1 VFPPAGFSSSQPS
14 SNHLANNA
22 PSGFSTAWNSYESA
36 FLQPLLSSLPQAQ
49 QSFVAH
55 DVPVPSMVHNPDPYP
70 IEYVCNIQS
79 PTPCLANNVGVI
91 GFCGPVLYDQGFQPG
106 PPIIELPRNDCA
118 RYPEALERPSLE
130 SLLRESCQW
139 RPRWKPFS
147 ESIPRYVEP
156 VSYRRPDHLDAPS
169 LDALLGDW
177 KPVGITF
184 FSPLKEVVE
193 PVSEPTAEPLVIGD
207 TWPVEERVPPRKD
220 TRDAPA
226 ETTPEVPDGYHG
238 RSSLE
243 RPVSDIGAATE
254 ATEAT
259 NLPPIKPTATICRLR
274 KRRDYGPQ
282 GRDHPYPMHLRH
294 RTAFGK
300 AILIAQKA
308 RRKER
313 QGSQLSPVNWEVEP
327 TQPLEATQPLETTQ
341 PSEAKS
347 WLKTTSDPTSK
358 PKTKRRRIPG
368 AWQGPLTPRTAG
380 EERFYRFLSSVLRQ
394 IRHRVRTAF
403 GEFDKVQKAAN
414 RPSSKHRLRTRI
426 PA

>member
-1 VFPPAGFSSSQPS
+1 MA
-14 SNHLANNA
+14 
-22 PSGFSTAWNSYESA
+22 
-36 FLQPLLSSLPQAQ
+36 
-49 QSFVAH
+49 
-55 DVPVPSMVHNPDPYP
+55 HNPNSNPV
-70 IEYVCNIQS
+70 EYVYNIQS
-79 PTPCLANNVGVI
+79 PSPCLANNVGVI

-106 PPIIELPRNDCA
+106 PPIIELPGNDCA
-118 RYPEALERPSLE
+118 RYLESLERPSLE

-169 LDALLGDW
+169 LEALLGDW

-184 FSPLKEVVE
+184 SSPLKEVVE
-193 PVSEPTAEPLVIGD
+193 PVSDSTAEPLVIGD
-207 TWPVEERVPPRKD
+207 TWRVEERVPPWKD

-226 ETTPEVPDGYHG
+226 EMTLEVLDGYHG
-238 RSSLE
+238 RSSL
-243 RPVSDIGAATE
+243 GA

-259 NLPPIKPTATICRLR
+259 NLPSIKPTTTICKLR

-282 GRDHPYPMHLRH
+282 GRDHPYPMHLRY

-313 QGSQLSPVNWEVEP
+313 QGSQLSPVEKAKGAPVDLEVEP
-327 TQPLEATQPLETTQ
+327 IQPLEITQPLETQPLEASQ
-341 PSEAKS
+341 PSEPKS

-368 AWQGPLTPRTAG
+368 AWQGPWTPRTAG
-380 EERFYRFLSSVLRQ
+380 EKRFYCFLSNVLRQ

-403 GEFDKVQKAAN
+403 GEFDKVRKAAN

-426 PA
+426 SA